1 MYRFLSLI
9 TMGDDHL
16 FKRFPHYGDSSGFG
30 FSDNGKTKKAQLA
43 LKGRSH
49 WGKGGFIRGN
59 SFVYRMLICA
69 AIAYFIADAML
80 HGSMVMFLRP
90 AEVSSGDYRATLEEK
105 PNLATL
111 RTSDIAEAVRF
122 VPHKLL
128 QKFRDKNAET
138 NLTGLQNRRRIPIRP
153 ARLALV
159 CAELSRSPG
168 ALLLLSV
175 AKALQALGYVLELYA
190 IEDGPVRS
198 AWEKIGTIVN
208 ILQSNS
214 HQQFQVDWL
223 NFDGVVVSSLE
234 AKVTISSL
242 MQEPF
247 RMVPVIWIIHEDTLG
262 KRLRIYAS
270 DTHRT
275 IISDW
280 KSAFDRA
287 NVVVFS
293 DYAMAMM
300 YSVFDSGNFFV
311 IPGSPKETWEVEHF
325 MALNR
330 KEDLLSKLSFKPDDF
345 VIVVVG
351 SQFSYTGIWREH
363 ALVMQAT
370 LHLMAKFKM
379 NDSIGTSLRL
389 VIVSNNFNSTYGVAL
404 QTVALQLGF
413 RTGIVQHASQDDDV
427 NILLSTADLVVY
439 GSFHEEQAFP
449 AILIRAM
456 SFEKPIIVPKLPI
469 IQKYIE
475 DGIHGLLFPVGNI
488 QMITEAMSLAITNG
502 RLSVLARKIASAG
515 RLHARDLMVSD
526 VIEGYSTILENVLYF
541 PSEVGIPRHVSE
553 IPWAIK
559 GPWQWQLMGKPIPSI
574 SDAEYNKQPLKR
586 SSVVFQV
593 EEFWRKGPR
602 TEDSMLNNSSI
613 KEDSFYFIDWKQEK
627 AIQMAEDTERREQ
640 EELEDRREWLKRTWE
655 EVYRSVKRAERTKGE
670 LHERDDGELE
680 RTFQPLCIY
689 EPYYG
694 SGTWPFLHN
703 RSLYRGIGLSTK
715 GRRPGA
721 DDIDASARLP
731 LLNDVYYRDSLCEY
745 GAFFAIANRVD
756 RIHKNSWIG
765 FQSWRAA
772 GRKVSL
778 SEAGEKAL
786 TDTVG
791 TGKHGDAIYFW
802 ARLDNDT
809 RAGTGTE
816 TFSRQKGFWSYC
828 DAINAGNCRVV
839 FLDAFKRMYS
849 LPESWMAVPPMP
861 IDGDSWSVLHSWA
874 MPTRSFLEFV
884 MFARMFIDAMD
895 TQHYNE
901 HHNNGECCL
910 SISKDPHCY
919 CRLLELLVN
928 VWAYHS
934 ARRMIYVNPETG
946 HMQEHHKL
954 KSRRG
959 NMWVKWFDFTL
970 LKSMDEDMAE
980 EVDTEHPTKRWLW
993 PSTGE
998 VYWQGVYERERHRR
1012 NRLRIEKKRK
1022 SKDKLVRMRH
1032 RYRQKSL
1039 GKYVKPP
1046 PEEQIPL
1053 PINVTS
1059 PT

>member
-1 MYRFLSLI
+1 MYKFLSLI
-9 TMGDDHL
+9 TMGDGHL
-16 FKRFPHYGDSSGFG
+16 FKRFPHNGDSSGFG
-30 FSDNGKTKKAQLA
+30 FSTNGKIKKAQLA
-43 LKGRSH
+43 SKGRSH
-49 WGKGGFIRGN
+49 SGKGGFIRGN
-59 SFVYRMLICA
+59 SFVCRILICA
-69 AIAYFIADAML
+69 AIACFIAGAML
-80 HGSMVMFLRP
+80 HRSMVMFLRL
-90 AEVSSGDYRATLEEK
+90 AEVSSGDYRASLEPQ
-105 PNLATL
+105 PNLATF

-128 QKFRDKNAET
+128 QKFRDKIAET
-138 NLTGLQNRRRIPIRP
+138 NLTGLRNRRRIPIRP
-153 ARLALV
+153 PRLALV
-159 CAELSRSPG
+159 CAELSRNPG
-168 ALLLLSV
+168 LLLLLSV
-175 AKALQALGYVLELYA
+175 ARGFQALGYELELYS
-190 IEDGPVRS
+190 IEDGPVRG
-198 AWEKIGTIVN
+198 AWEKIGTVVN

-214 HQQFQVDWL
+214 HNQFQVDWL

-247 RMVPVIWIIHEDTLG
+247 RTVPVVWIIHENTLG
-262 KRLRIYAS
+262 RRLRLYAS
-270 DTHRT
+270 DKHRA

-280 KSAFDRA
+280 KCAFDRA
-287 NVVVFS
+287 DVVVFS
-293 DYAMAMM
+293 DYAMPMM

-311 IPGSPKETWEVEHF
+311 IPGSPKETWEAEHF

-330 KEDLLSKLSFKPDDF
+330 KEDLLSKLSFKSDDF

-427 NILLSTADLVVY
+427 NILLSSADLVVY

-469 IQKYIE
+469 IEKYIE
-475 DGIHGLLFPVGNI
+475 DRKHGLLFPVGNVN
-488 QMITEAMSLAITNG
+488 MITEAMSLAISNG
-502 RLSVLARKIASAG
+502 TLSVLARKIALAG
-515 RLHARDLMVSD
+515 RLHARSLIVSD
-526 VIEGYSTILENVLYF
+526 AIEGYSAILENVLHF

-559 GPWQWQLMGKPIPSI
+559 GLWQWQLMGRPSM
-574 SDAEYNKQPLKR
+574 SDVEYLEQRLKK

-593 EEFWRKGPR
+593 EELWRKSPR
-602 TEDSMLNNSSI
+602 TEDSMLNNI
-613 KEDSFYFIDWKQEK
+613 NTKEDSFYLIDWEEEK
-627 AIQMAEDTERREQ
+627 AIQMDEDTERREQ
-640 EELEDRREWLKRTWE
+640 EELDDRRDWLKRTWE

-680 RTFQPLCIY
+680 RTGQPLCIY

-694 SGTWPFLHN
+694 PGTWPFLHN
-703 RSLYRGIGLSTK
+703 NALYRGIGLSTK

-721 DDIDASARLP
+721 DDIDAPARLP
-731 LLNDVYYRDSLCEY
+731 LLNNVYYRDSLCEY
-745 GAFFAIANRVD
+745 GALFAIANRVD

-786 TDTVG
+786 TDAVG
-791 TGKHGDAIYFW
+791 TGKHGNAIYFW
-802 ARLDNDT
+802 ARMDNDT
-809 RAGTGTE
+809 RAGTRTA
-816 TFSRQKGFWSYC
+816 TFPRQKGFWSYC

-839 FLDAFKRMYS
+839 FLEAFKRMYS

-861 IDGDSWSVLHSWA
+861 VDGDSWSVLHSWA

-901 HHNNGECCL
+901 HHDNGNCCL

-946 HMQEHHKL
+946 HVQEHHKL

-959 NMWVKWFDFTL
+959 QMWVKWFDFTL

-1046 PEEQIPL
+1046 PEEQMPL
-1053 PINVTS
+1053 PINVTALI
-1059 PT
+1059 